1 MKDVPV
7 FSRDE
12 AMSVLNG
19 RRYVFVSQES
29 PFIDNCARCAFV
41 APCWC
46 NARPM
51 QARRCTRLS
60 RKDARTGYWKEA
72 E

>member
-19 RRYVFVSQES
+19 RRYVFVVQES
-29 PFIDNCARCAFV
+29 QYIDNCVRCALRGL
-41 APCWC
+41 CWY
-46 NARPM
+46 NIRPM
-51 QARRCTRLS
+51 PKRCCTRRS
-60 RKDARTGYWKEA
+60 RLDGRTGYWE
-72 E
+72 ETE

>member
-19 RRYVFVSQES
+19 RRYVFVVQES
-29 PFIDNCARCAFV
+29 QYIDNCVRCAWRG
-41 APCWC
+41 PCWY
-46 NARPM
+46 NIRPM
-51 QARRCTRLS
+51 PKRCCTRLS
-60 RKDARTGYWKEA
+60 RKDSRTGYWKEA